1 MSVSAAM
8 SEADFEKLTTV
19 TIGELGMGI
28 MLLRDGSLSV
38 EKLAENFSGYC
49 RCVALP
55 TDVRALYTRMVERQL
70 VAVDPKHSRL
80 IQVTKEGHDLLLASF
95 TALIRLVDE
104 GHGALE
110 ISLLFS
116 LASRRLSHDQED

>member
-1 MSVSAAM
+1 MP
-8 SEADFEKLTTV
+8 EADFEKLSSV

-28 MLLRDGSLSV
+28 MLLRDGSLSID
-38 EKLAENFSGYC
+38 KLAENFSGYC

-55 TDVRALYTRMVERQL
+55 ADVRALYTRMVERHF
-70 VAVDPKHSRL
+70 VAVDPLHSQL
-80 IQVTKEGHDLLLASF
+80 IQVTREGHDLLLASF
-95 TALIRLVDE
+95 AALIRLVDE

-116 LASRRLSHDQED
+116 LASRRLSHDEED

>member
-1 MSVSAAM
+1 MSKANFEQLSA
-8 SEADFEKLTTV
+8 V

-28 MLLRDGSLSV
+28 MLLRDGSISS
-38 EKLAENFSGYC
+38 EQLARNFTAYF
-49 RCVALP
+49 RCPAVPA
-55 TDVRALYTRMVERQL
+55 DVRALYTRMVERHL
-70 VAVDPKHSRL
+70 VTVDPEHGTL
-80 IQVTKEGHDLLLASF
+80 IHVTKEGHDLLLASF

-116 LASRRLSHDQED
+116 LASRRLSHDEED